1 MPFAGQ
7 PNPCSLNSKM
17 CISVSSNLLPFN
29 DSKSGLCIYFVSRSK
44 LFQLGKL
51 QRFPSRLKVQNSF
64 GGMKTDN
71 LELKPLQPKDAAQLF
86 LYRDLAKKAQM
97 TYVAL

>member
-29 DSKSGLCIYFVSRSK
+29 DSKSVGLCIQHGASCQSPWLNWKVAALSFVSHCHRSGSRSK
-44 LFQLGKL
+44 T
-51 QRFPSRLKVQNSF
+51 PSA
-64 GGMKTDN
+64 G
-71 LELKPLQPKDAAQLF
+71 
-86 LYRDLAKKAQM
+86 
-97 TYVAL
+97 

>member
-29 DSKSGLCIYFVSRSK
+29 DSKSGLCIYIFFQDLNYSKSESCSAFLRGSRSK
-44 LFQLGKL
+44 T
-51 QRFPSRLKVQNSF
+51 PSA
-64 GGMKTDN
+64 G
-71 LELKPLQPKDAAQLF
+71 
-86 LYRDLAKKAQM
+86 
-97 TYVAL
+97 